1 MTQHLR
7 SARQCHNDIL
17 STVSVYMAEEV
28 ELETE
33 TLRKFVINS
42 FGFLTIL
49 QINADTRSL
58 FRDIETRNNNCGIS

>member
-49 QINADTRSL
+49 QIKGAPASEKKTRGR
-58 FRDIETRNNNCGIS
+58 FFF